1 MLHLHSSTV
10 FRKKIQRFISHGIAH
25 LLHKNSKILHC
36 ENEIYAV
43 EKPVNVL
50 SHPND
55 TRDEKKSIINGMY
68 NHQKERFEIHSP
80 TGESKEVVYLINRL
94 DSATSGII
102 LMTTN
107 ETIAEIVKVL
117 FARRMIIKVYKAI
130 VFSDAKIGSGEKTMV
145 WDDALEINKVNGCNR
160 AQQCKQPSRSGMH
173 AITNVTITDPQ
184 LHSLGKVKFSRSDMM
199 LLELRP
205 KTGYT
210 HQLRYQCAIHLF
222 PIVGDKT
229 YGNFKLNK
237 STEIAARTIGNIK
250 KREKCHNDQ
259 DHNSETPDVHL
270 RPDLRRLYLHSYSIE
285 FQYSFGGETF
295 TFKAVSKI
303 PAEFLQIINNSYQF

>member
-1 MLHLHSSTV
+1 M
-10 FRKKIQRFISHGIAH
+10 SHGIAH

-43 EKPVNVL
+43 EKPINVL

-55 TRDEKKSIINGMY
+55 TRDEKKSIINGLY
-68 NHQKERFEIHSP
+68 NHQKERFEILSP
-80 TGESKEVVYLINRL
+80 LSESKEVVYLINRL

-107 ETIAEIVKVL
+107 ETIAEIVKIL
-117 FARRMIIKVYKAI
+117 FARRMIIKIYKAI
-130 VFSDAKIGSGEKTMV
+130 VFSDARIGPGERSMV

-160 AQQCKQPSRSGMH
+160 AQQCKQSSRSGMH
-173 AITNVTITDPQ
+173 ALTNVTVTDPK
-184 LHSLGKVKFSRSDMM
+184 LHSLGKDRLSRSDMM
-199 LLELRP
+199 LLDLRP

-210 HQLRYQCAIHLF
+210 HQLRYQCALHLF

-237 STEIAARTIGNIK
+237 STELAARTIGNFE
-250 KREKCHNDQ
+250 KRENCHIDQ
-259 DHNSETPDVHL
+259 NHSLGKPDAHL

-285 FQYSFGGETF
+285 FEYSFGGETF
-295 TFKAVSKI
+295 TFKAVSKL
-303 PAEFLQIINNSYQF
+303 PSEFLQIINNSYQF